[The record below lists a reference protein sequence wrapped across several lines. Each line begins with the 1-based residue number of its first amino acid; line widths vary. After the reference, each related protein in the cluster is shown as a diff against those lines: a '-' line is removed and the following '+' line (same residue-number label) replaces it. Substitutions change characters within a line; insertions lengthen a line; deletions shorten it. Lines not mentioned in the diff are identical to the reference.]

1 MKKEWPSSC
10 VIHSQQESEV
20 RPALAS
26 CIKAALVYYSTR
38 AAWEAKFPL
47 APTAL
52 PCNEIISSYAEW
64 SQNLTQ
70 LLGTYFFFLYTWFRR
85 APAGWHGE
93 TIASFF
99 TESHLNMLFG
109 AVKKQI
115 IYKSRGVGSEQVL
128 QTSNKG
134 WEKALRKV
142 KHTVSVWCF
151 QEVSATKRL
160 PRDMLPLVMKV

>member
-1 MKKEWPSSC
+1 MCYTFTAGIRSPASFSLLHKSSLGLL
-10 VIHSQQESEV
+10 QYESCL
-20 RPALAS
+20 RGQIPLGS
-26 CIKAALVYYSTR
+26 NCIIYS
-38 AAWEAKFPL
+38 
-47 APTAL
+47 